1 MMRILGI
8 VCGAAIAVALLTWLV
23 GVPQFTS
30 QRSAEGDEPIA
41 VVALQPP
48 PAPVKAA
55 AGPANGANRAQEAT
69 LAADASPAPAPAPT
83 PSDSPSPATAD
94 APPSPPE
101 EPATVVALGA
111 GEAMADAVPP
121 AAPPVLPDQW
131 YAFWSPFRSEI
142 AANGFVAELQRVTG
156 LDYRVVKVKPGVYEV
171 AFSYAD
177 EESIEHYLSTIS
189 AATGLDLPGD
199 P

>member
-30 QRSAEGDEPIA
+30 QRTADNDEPIA
-41 VVALQPP
+41 LVALQPP
-48 PAPVKAA
+48 QPEAAGSPADEARPEPDTAA
-55 AGPANGANRAQEAT
+55 ADEA
-69 LAADASPAPAPAPT
+69 AAAPAPAV
-83 PSDSPSPATAD
+83 AA
-94 APPSPPE
+94 ALPSPPDE
-101 EPATVVALGA
+101 PEPAVAT
-111 GEAMADAVPP
+111 PP
-121 AAPPVLPDQW
+121 AAAIADALPQAAPLDLPDHW

-177 EESIEHYLSTIS
+177 EESLEHYLSTIA
-189 AATGLDLPGD
+189 AATGLDLPSG